1 MPYTPHAHL
10 SDPELILA
18 VANKKDPTDFE
29 LELMERLVQFRE
41 DVLNICEQ
49 VGEKGG
55 FSADEA
61 VEGVV
66 TRAAA

>member
-1 MPYTPHAHL
+1 MPYTPYAHL
-10 SDPELILA
+10 SDSELILA
-18 VANKKDPTDFE
+18 VANKEDPTDFE
-29 LELMERLVQFRE
+29 LELMKRLVQFRE
-41 DVLNICEQ
+41 DVLSTCEQ

-66 TRAAA
+66 ARAAA